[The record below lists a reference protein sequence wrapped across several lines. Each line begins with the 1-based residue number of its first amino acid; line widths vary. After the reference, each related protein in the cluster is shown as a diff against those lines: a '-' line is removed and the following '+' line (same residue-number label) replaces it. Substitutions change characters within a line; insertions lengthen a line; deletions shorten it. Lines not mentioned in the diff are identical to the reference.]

1 MMIYFTLA
9 CAVLFLSG
17 VLLWI
22 SPDPDGSWTLSDHMA
37 TAWQMLCLMVCA
49 GSFLCVLIT
58 FFHMV
63 RGY

>member
-1 MMIYFTLA
+1 MMLYFNLA

-22 SPDPDGSWTLSDHMA
+22 SPKPDGSWTLSDHMV
-37 TAWQMLCLMVCA
+37 TAWQMLCTIA
-49 GSFLCVLIT
+49 FTGSFLCVLIT